1 MNNMVLAIIHQEN
14 AGPGY
19 FISAVAGQ
27 RLALEVANYAEGRR
41 PRLPLGE
48 YSAIAIFG
56 GTLQVDEED
65 RYPWLI
71 EEKRAVAEALEHRVP
86 LLGICLGAQLMAES
100 VGAFVGPTDPSR
112 VGWGEV
118 FLAGGAADDP
128 LFSGLSSRF
137 ETVIWH
143 KYEFGLPSRAVA
155 LAATSSAPQAFRMAD
170 QPAWAIQFHPEQP
183 PKQVEVWLREALR
196 RGEIDERERRRQIL
210 NGNRLR
216 AHQERLAQH
225 LFGRFLA
232 LAAQ

>member
-1 MNNMVLAIIHQEN
+1 MSDILAIIHQET

-19 FISAVAGQ
+19 FISAVERE
-27 RLALEVANYAEGRR
+27 RLALEVANFAEGR
-41 PRLPLGE
+41 PPTLPLGE
-48 YSAIAIFG
+48 YKAIAIFG
-56 GTLQVDEED
+56 GTPQVDEEV

-71 EEKRAVAEALEHRVP
+71 EEKRAVAEALEHDVP

-100 VGAFVGPTDPSR
+100 AGAFVGPTDPAR

-118 FLAGGAADDP
+118 LLTGAAAHDP
-128 LFSGLSSRF
+128 LFAGLSARF

-143 KYEFGLPSRAVA
+143 KYEFGLPLGAVP
-155 LAATSSAPQAFRMAD
+155 LAATPSAMQAFRMPD

-183 PKQVEVWLREALR
+183 PEQVEAWLGIALR
-196 RGEIDERERRRQIL
+196 RGDVDERERRRQIM

-216 AHQERLAQH
+216 AHQERLGHH

-232 LAAQ
+232 LTAQ